1 MQDQC
6 VHVWTKLSHLVDKTP
21 RALIT
26 RALLHIF
33 DMKNSLYLF
42 ILLFGSFF
50 SCERNKNNGVE
61 QIYQIPVN
69 PQGNIDLSFSDFFDT
84 TLIVP
89 LEVTPN
95 SLIGE
100 VSKVITTDE
109 FIYVLDRTIAES
121 LFVFDYQGRLLNYF
135 SGTGGGP
142 SEYLRV
148 SNFFISKDETTIFIT
163 DLSLG
168 KILAFDQKGNFLFEN
183 KFVLGENFADLI
195 TYQNGFLIAKPT
207 PDDLAVDLQYLDHN
221 LKFVEVP
228 FKLAENNF
236 IMEAG
241 NKHQFFYPGTGGV
254 TYFKEVLSK
263 NLYAI
268 TPDDVQVYAFNL
280 PEDQVF
286 SPEALPW
293 DNEKPKIHM
302 GKVYSEIRER
312 SLLNVG
318 DQVLDLG
325 SWVLINFHVGDR
337 INLLA
342 FNKTD
347 KTARVVKN
355 FTNDLDGLVK
365 NLPGIFPT
373 NYHANEMIINLFPN
387 DIYAALGTSEE
398 SNPYLDYLTKLMPQL
413 EENPVLFIYR
423 KKNEQ

>member
-1 MQDQC
+1 MNNSIKSF
-6 VHVWTKLSHLVDKTP
+6 VLLLV
-21 RALIT
+21 
-26 RALLHIF
+26 F
-33 DMKNSLYLF
+33 NSACGNDANTE
-42 ILLFGSFF
+42 I
-50 SCERNKNNGVE
+50 ENIH
-61 QIYQIPVN
+61 QIQVN
-69 PQGNIDLSFSDFFDT
+69 TNDFLDLNFSDFFDT

-100 VSKVITTDE
+100 VSKVITTKDHV
-109 FIYVLDRTIAES
+109 YVLDRTIAEA
-121 LFVFDYQGRLLNYF
+121 LFIFDYQGRIIHSF
-135 SGTGGGP
+135 SRTGDGP
-142 SEYLRV
+142 GEYLRIT
-148 SNFFISKDETTIFIT
+148 NFFISKDEKTIFIT

-207 PDDLAVDLQYLDHN
+207 PDDLAVEMQYLDHD
-221 LKFVEVP
+221 LEFIEVP
-228 FKLAENNF
+228 LKLAENNF